1 MFVSVVIPTYN
12 RRPILEKC
20 LDALER
26 QRFEGGLD
34 QYEVVVVDDGSTDGT
49 PAWLREQV
57 GRFPHV
63 RLVEQ
68 QHGGPA
74 EGRNRGVD
82 HAKGDVIV
90 FIDSDLVVTESFLAC
105 HAKSLQRSWEQRGNR
120 LCFTYGAV
128 VNTANFAD
136 PTLER
141 HKLRDLSW
149 AYFATGNVAIDR
161 GVLER
166 SGLFD
171 CSFRLYGWEDLE
183 LGERLRRMGV
193 ALIKCPEAVGYHWH
207 PALTLDQ
214 IPNLIRVEG
223 ERARMGLVF
232 FRKHPTRRVRFIIQF
247 TWLHRL
253 LWEVLTLGGLVNQH
267 SLRPLL
273 RWLIHNGY
281 SGTAME
287 VLRLPLNRI
296 GVRTLFQ
303 VAKAEGLR

>member
-1 MFVSVVIPTYN
+1 
-12 RRPILEKC
+12 
-20 LDALER
+20 
-26 QRFEGGLD
+26 
-34 QYEVVVVDDGSTDGT
+34 
-49 PAWLREQV
+49 
-57 GRFPHV
+57 
-63 RLVEQ
+63 
-68 QHGGPA
+68 
-74 EGRNRGVD
+74 
-82 HAKGDVIV
+82 
-90 FIDSDLVVTESFLAC
+90 
-105 HAKSLQRSWEQRGNR
+105 
-120 LCFTYGAV
+120 
-128 VNTANFAD
+128 VNTANFED
-136 PTLER
+136 PTSER

-193 ALIKCPEAVGYHWH
+193 GLIKCPDAVGYHWH

-214 IPNLIRVEG
+214 IPKLIRVEG

-253 LWEVLTLGGLVNQH
+253 LWELLTLGGLVNQH

-281 SGTAME
+281 PGTAME